1 MSNLK
6 AYIFSKWT
14 FSSVG
19 RASVLQTECRRFN
32 PCKVHSFCSD
42 CYKTPR
48 KDNLAKNSL
57 LRSEPGE
64 KLITTKHFLRKLAQ
78 KVERWLWESEVTGSS
93 PVFPIAIESQL
104 S

>member
-1 MSNLK
+1 MGEHLSYKQNVAGSIPAK
-6 AYIFSKWT
+6 FIVFVVIVK
-14 FSSVG
+14 
-19 RASVLQTECRRFN
+19 N
-32 PCKVHSFCSD
+32 P
-42 CYKTPR
+42 PR